1 MYSYSPGDLQGFS
14 PGPSHGMRRGALV
27 LLLCAL
33 LGIAGAITYT
43 AYASNTVT
51 TQIPVR
57 QPVAASVPTAQKQP
71 VSRAKTLSAIV
82 TTKTT
87 ARTTQPI
94 HTTKVTAHP
103 THTPVAGSKPT
114 TTSSPLPISS
124 NPIYYGNTSLREV
137 ALTFDDGPNPYYT
150 AQILSVLQQYDV
162 KATFFDVGYLVQ
174 DYPAIVEA
182 EYDQGHIVA
191 DHSWSHP
198 DLTRMS
204 IDGVHSQLSAAA
216 QAIHSAIGVYPTFFR
231 PPYGN
236 YNADVIQQ
244 AIALNLNTVMW
255 NDDPRDWSLPGT
267 GMIIDRALGEAHNG
281 SIILLHDGGGNRWQ
295 TVAALPTIITML
307 RARGYRLVTLQQ
319 LLQDMS
325 APAHAQFTL
334 NGKTLQEAA
343 VRSRHPQSHLPPPP
357 PHWSLPARLALEQ

>member
-1 MYSYSPGDLQGFS
+1 MYSYSPGDLQGYS
-14 PGPSHGMRRGALV
+14 PGPTQNMHRGALV

-33 LGIAGAITYT
+33 LGITGAITYT
-43 AYASNTVT
+43 AYASNTGT
-51 TQIPVR
+51 TPIPAR
-57 QPVAASVPTAQKQP
+57 QSIGASVPIARKQP
-71 VSRAKTLSAIV
+71 VLYAKTVSTNEA
-82 TTKTT
+82 TKAA
-87 ARTTQPI
+87 ARTTQPT
-94 HTTKVTAHP
+94 HTTKVATHP

-114 TTSSPLPISS
+114 TTSTPLPISS

-150 AQILSVLQQYDV
+150 AQILSVLKQYDV

-174 DYPAIVEA
+174 NYPAIVRA

-236 YNADVIQQ
+236 YNAAVIQQ
-244 AIALNLNTVMW
+244 AMSLNLNVVMW
-255 NDDPRDWSLPGT
+255 NDDPRDWSQPGT
-267 GMIIDRALGEAHNG
+267 GMIIDRALGEARNG

-295 TVAALPTIITML
+295 TVAALPTIITTL
-307 RARGYRLVTLQQ
+307 RARGYHLVTMQQ

-325 APAHAQFTL
+325 APARAQFAL
-334 NGKTLQEAA
+334 SGGAFQGAA

-357 PHWSLPARLALEQ
+357 PHWSLRARLAQAQ